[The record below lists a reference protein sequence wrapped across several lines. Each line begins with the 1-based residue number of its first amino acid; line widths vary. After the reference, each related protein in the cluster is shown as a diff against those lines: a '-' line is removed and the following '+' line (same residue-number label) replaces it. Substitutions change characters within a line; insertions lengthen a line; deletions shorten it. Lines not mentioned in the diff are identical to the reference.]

1 MPENIDALFRQ
12 YHRELHS
19 LAYRRLGQREL
30 AADVVQDAFVR
41 YADMIKTP
49 TCGAAVENPRSFL
62 WRIVVNLV
70 TDLGRRD
77 RRRGD
82 HADLDDIL
90 DWVADPRPAPDK
102 ALENRQQLALLRA
115 ALDELPKDCRNA
127 LLLSRRPDPCRGG
140 RTAGGIGQH
149 GVEEHHAGAAPLC
162 PASARAVIPR

>member
-90 DWVADPRPAPDK
+90 DWVADPRLAPDK

-127 LLLSRRPDPCRGG
+127 LLLSRIEGLTHAEVGERL
-140 RTAGGIGQH
+140 
-149 GVEEHHAGAAPLC
+149 GVS
-162 PASARAVIPR
+162 ASMVSKNIMRALRHCARRLPVR